1 MSTYETAMVA
11 IAVIKIIID
20 ITLRLLRRRKKDK
33 E

>member
-1 MSTYETAMVA
+1 MSMYETAMVA

-20 ITLRLLRRRKKDK
+20 IALRLLRRRKKDK